1 MVNINIALKSE
12 MQEVQR
18 VISDIWSNG
27 HILSKDERLFSH
39 MFIDSPKTSSV
50 YESSQIS
57 FLLAKDNKEIVGMLG
72 AVPYLYN
79 NQGKDGLVFTFAN
92 WIVKEEFRHTG
103 AGLKLI
109 NTVQEKQPNAII
121 VLGIGGKALPIYKLM
136 RWETVEDVPRWVGLV
151 DKKNTEEFLL
161 NGNTQ
166 PLRYYDEVQAKYTTA
181 SFKIV
186 TMLEETKWNDFY
198 WNIFAPTTIGVARDF
213 EFLQWRYMEHP
224 TFNYQFLIYEDEE
237 GYKGLSVVR
246 IEEIAGGQKIGRI
259 VEMMYSTQDAA
270 IALANAVI
278 GLDKEVLFYDFYCFT
293 SKVTWGLEAVGFKK
307 VIKTKEDPFVLPT
320 RFQPVD
326 LTTTSIAAAIYI
338 PDKERNKYS
347 VINSDMW
354 YITKG
359 DADQDRPN

>member
-1 MVNINIALKSE
+1 MEIDSCNDLFTIKKSIRE
-12 MQEVQR
+12 LW
-18 VISDIWSNG
+18 SDQ
-27 HILSKDERLFSH
+27 HILSKDDSLIEH
-39 MFIDSPKTSSV
+39 MFSLRPKM
-50 YESSQIS
+50 YNIYGDKEYS
-57 FLLAKDNKEIVGMLG
+57 FLIARKKNEIIGCLG
-72 AVPYLYN
+72 APPFLYN
-79 NQGKDGLVFTFAN
+79 FKGNTGLAFTFAN
-92 WIVKEEFRHTG
+92 WVVKEKHRHTG

-109 NTVQEKQPNAII
+109 NTVQEKKPNAII
-121 VLGIGGKALPIYKLM
+121 VLGIGEKALPIYKLM

-307 VIKTKEDPFVLPT
+307 VVKTKEDPFVLPT

-326 LTTTSIAAAIYI
+326 LTTTSMAAAIYI
-338 PDKERNKYS
+338 PEKEKNKYS
-347 VINSDMW
+347 VINSDIW